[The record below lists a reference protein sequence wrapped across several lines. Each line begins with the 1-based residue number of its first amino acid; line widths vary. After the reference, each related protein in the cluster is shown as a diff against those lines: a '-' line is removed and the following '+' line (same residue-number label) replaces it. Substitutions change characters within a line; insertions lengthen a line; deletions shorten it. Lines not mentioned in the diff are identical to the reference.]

1 MNVIQVSS
9 INLVKR
15 TITFKGG
22 PNDIFILNVAGS
34 FTFSSSQMI
43 LSGGVLATNVLWNFL
58 DAGPDVKLYKDIT
71 VEVGVFLAPLRLV
84 SIDHTTLSGS
94 VIALDVN
101 IHPALS

>member
-43 LSGGVLATNVLWNFL
+43 LSGGVLATERPLEL
-58 DAGPDVKLYKDIT
+58 PDAGPT
-71 VEVGVFLAPLRLV
+71 
-84 SIDHTTLSGS
+84 
-94 VIALDVN
+94 
-101 IHPALS
+101 